1 MPHRQTPRAANT
13 PQLLQHSPLI
23 GTIAVRT
30 PRAFSRG
37 MTTAGSF
44 HDLKVWRDAMTL
56 VEDVYRVTSRFPSQ
70 ERFGLTAQLR
80 RAAVS
85 IPSNIGEGKR
95 RKRQRAFL
103 HHLDIAPG
111 SQGEVEVQLEI
122 ARRLGF
128 IGQGDYTRVL
138 DRVAE
143 VGRMLNG
150 LIESLQL
157 WTWMDSVINGPH
169 PCPTGAGY

>member
-1 MPHRQTPRAANT
+1 
-13 PQLLQHSPLI
+13 
-23 GTIAVRT
+23 
-30 PRAFSRG
+30 
-37 MTTAGSF
+37 
-44 HDLKVWRDAMTL
+44 MTL
-56 VEDVYRVTSRFPSQ
+56 VEDVYRVTSQFPAQ

-103 HHLDIAPG
+103 YHLDIALG

-128 IGQGDYTRVL
+128 IGQDDYRCVL

-157 WTWMDSVINGPH
+157 DQPSLE
-169 PCPTGAGY
+169 